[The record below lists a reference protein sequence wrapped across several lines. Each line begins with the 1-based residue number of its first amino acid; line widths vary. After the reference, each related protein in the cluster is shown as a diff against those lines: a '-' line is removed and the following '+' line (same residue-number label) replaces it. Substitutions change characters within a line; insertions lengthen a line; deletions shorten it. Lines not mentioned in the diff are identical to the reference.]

1 MHYST
6 NKRDGL
12 ARGFTL
18 VELLV
23 VVGMI
28 AVLLGALSMSVSS
41 AQERARRQKALAE
54 VKTIN
59 QAILASENFKK
70 GSALA
75 ASGGWQELTV
85 GNFPDLFGR
94 GQDERV
100 QGTIP
105 VLFMAAVNA
114 GGKVLDPWGK
124 PYRVRITQ
132 GSAASTIKS
141 ATGGMQTRFSV
152 PNMYRL
158 SEEERK

>member
-1 MHYST
+1 MEFST
-6 NKRDGL
+6 NKQGGF

-28 AVLLGALSMSVSS
+28 AVLLGSLSMSVSS

-59 QAILASENFKK
+59 QAVLASENFKK
-70 GSALA
+70 NSELTGT
-75 ASGGWQELTV
+75 GGWKELSV
-85 GNFPDLFGR
+85 DAFPDLFGK
-94 GQDERV
+94 GQDERA

-132 GSAASTIKS
+132 GTAASTIKS
-141 ATGGMQTRFSV
+141 ATGGMETSFSV